1 MKLAVVIAI
10 IATVSAFADYSEFGL
25 HGGFYIPTGDAGDVY
40 NLSPMLGGQF
50 LMHMPLFA
58 IEASASYV
66 FLQPENDIDG
76 FSAHMIPLNAGL
88 RTYGGGL
95 FYGGGLELDMFS
107 VSWDTPAGEE
117 SESESDFGVY
127 GTLGTVIPMG
137 GKKLELAG
145 KLHWINTDQD
155 DQWWLSAMA
164 GIYF

>member
-1 MKLAVVIAI
+1 
-10 IATVSAFADYSEFGL
+10 
-25 HGGFYIPTGDAGDVY
+25 
-40 NLSPMLGGQF
+40 
-50 LMHMPLFA
+50 
-58 IEASASYV
+58 
-66 FLQPENDIDG
+66 
-76 FSAHMIPLNAGL
+76 
-88 RTYGGGL
+88 
-95 FYGGGLELDMFS
+95 MFS